1 MGRFLATARAMA
13 AALSFLAFAGGA
25 EAAARSKVVVLHGDE
40 ALASNGERR
49 FAKSLANHAVRW
61 MKDGGLTVDIDSDK
75 SVPGSLKGRKVAI
88 LVHEAAPTARQLA
101 AYRSF
106 VAGGGRLIVTYSS
119 SQPLAE
125 IVGVRVGKYRS
136 DATRASIVFTE
147 DAKPRNVKGM
157 IAQSSP
163 NIVEAFAVPGK
174 SRVVAWWADRQGRRG
189 QDAAWLKGPGGYW
202 MTHVLLA
209 DGDASQK
216 GALLLSLA
224 AELEPGLWSEAA
236 AGKAAAACCVGR
248 WRSMADARAALASAP
263 RGAAKSSAATEIA
276 DAERAMAASRETLS
290 AGRGA
295 DAWHFAAET
304 RQHLERAYGMLH
316 GPVQGE
322 IRAVWDHS
330 GCGLYPGDWP
340 RTCRELAAAG
350 ITDIFVNTASPV
362 SANCAISA
370 VPRSAAF
377 TRHGDQLA
385 ACIAA
390 ARPYG
395 IRVHAWLFCFSITGA
410 TAERRETFRK
420 AGWLLDSTTGG
431 QQDWL
436 DPSSAAVRSKIAAIA
451 SEIMGKYK
459 IDGLHLD
466 FVRYQDYYGSLGYGT
481 KTRFTKDVLGGK
493 EVPNWRE
500 AAKKAPLF
508 AQVVRWRTKQV
519 TSLVAAIRTEQRR
532 TAPGILL
539 TAAVLGKYPTCVE
552 SVGQD
557 WFSWLESGHIDYA
570 MPMNYTE
577 DLGKYGEL
585 LAVQLKKKGIAKKV
599 VGGIGVTASESRLDA
614 GAVIDQI
621 EALRKG
627 GAAGFILFDLDATLS
642 SEILPIL
649 SLGVTATTR

>member
-1 MGRFLATARAMA
+1 MGRFSGIAV
-13 AALSFLAFAGGA
+13 SAFAMMALFFCGGA
-25 EAAARSKVVVLHGDE
+25 QGAARSKVVVLHGDE
-40 ALASNGERR
+40 ALASAGERR

-61 MKDGGLTVDIDSDK
+61 MKDGGLTVDIDTDK
-75 SVPGSLKGRKVAI
+75 SVPGSLKGRKIAI
-88 LVHEAAPTARQLA
+88 LVHEAEPTARQLA

-119 SQPLAE
+119 SQQLAD

-136 DATRASIVFTE
+136 DATRASMVFAE
-147 DAKPRNVKGM
+147 EARPRNVKGT
-157 IAQSSP
+157 IRQSSP
-163 NIVEAFAVPGK
+163 NIVEAFAIPGK
-174 SRVVAWWADRQGRRG
+174 SRVVAWWADNAGRRG

-224 AELEPGLWSEAA
+224 AELEPGLWREAA
-236 AGKAAAACCVGR
+236 AVKASEAGRVGR
-248 WRSMADARAALASAP
+248 WRSTADARAALASAG
-263 RGAAKSSAATEIA
+263 RGTNRNGAAAEIA
-276 DAERAMAASRETLS
+276 DAERALAASRETLS

-295 DAWHFAAET
+295 ESWYFAAET
-304 RQHLERAYGMLH
+304 RQHLERAYGMLRR
-316 GPVQGE
+316 PVQGE
-322 IRAVWDHS
+322 MRAVWDHS

-362 SANCAISA
+362 AANCAISS
-370 VPRSAAF
+370 VPRSAIF
-377 TRHGDQLA
+377 GRYGDQLA

-410 TAERRETFRK
+410 TSERREQFRK

-436 DPSSAAVRSKIAAIA
+436 DPSSAAVRSKVSAIA
-451 SEIMGKYK
+451 SEIMGKYG

-466 FVRYQDYYGSLGYGT
+466 FVRYQDYYGSLGQGT
-481 KTRFTKDVLGGK
+481 RTRFTKDVLGGK

-508 AQVVRWRTKQV
+508 AQIVRWRTKQV
-519 TSLVAAIRTEQRR
+519 TSLVAAIRTAQRR
-532 TAPGILL
+532 NAPGILL

-557 WFSWLESGHIDYA
+557 WFSWIESGHIDYA

-577 DLGKYGEL
+577 DIGKYGEL
-585 LAVQLKKKGIAKKV
+585 LAVQLKKKGIANKV
-599 VGGIGVTASESRLDA
+599 VGGIGVTASESRLGA
-614 GAVIDQI
+614 GDVIDQI
-621 EALRKG
+621 DALRKG

-642 SEILPIL
+642 AEILPVL
-649 SLGVTATTR
+649 SLGVTAKH